1 MIYRIRVSDVP
12 IFIIFMAIDLP
23 LLAGFIEL
31 VKQGTVDIRGVS
43 NWLLGTLFFGVM
55 GMSLLAAT
63 FIWKHVREFTQR
75 HFHN

>member
-12 IFIIFMAIDLP
+12 IFIISMAIGLP
-23 LLAGFIEL
+23 FLAGFIEL
-31 VKQGTVDIRGVS
+31 VKQGTIDIRGVP
-43 NWLLGTLFFGVM
+43 NWLLGTLFFGVI

-63 FIWKHVREFTQR
+63 FIWKHVGEFTQK